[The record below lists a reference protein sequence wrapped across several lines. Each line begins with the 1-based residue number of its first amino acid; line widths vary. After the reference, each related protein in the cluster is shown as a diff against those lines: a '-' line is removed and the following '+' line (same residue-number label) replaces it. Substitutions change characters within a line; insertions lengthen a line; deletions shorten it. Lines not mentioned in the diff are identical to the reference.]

1 MNTAWEQFQGATLTL
16 ARSGPIKDR
25 LTEAYRKH
33 LSMIAEEDLPK
44 ELREDFRAV
53 NHSLTRERPLLR
65 GEDAFR
71 ATIRKMSC
79 NEADE
84 IASSVVLMFCA
95 IPRNYAPTRQ
105 TTAAQ
110 IVPLY
115 IAEAVSS

>member
-1 MNTAWEQFQGATLTL
+1 MNTAWEQLQGATLTL

-25 LTEAYRKH
+25 LTDAYRKH
-33 LSMIAEEDLPK
+33 LSYIAEDDLPK

-71 ATIRKMSC
+71 ATIRKISC
-79 NEADE
+79 NEAEE
-84 IASSVVLMFCA
+84 IATSVVMIFSS
-95 IPRNYAPTRQ
+95 IPRGYSSPMRPTS
-105 TTAAQ
+105 AAQ

-115 IAEAVSS
+115 IAEA